1 MKFAIYRTSGRALR
15 KAGAAVSKNGGIN
28 DGFTLIEVMVV
39 VIVIGI
45 LATLAYSSLVE
56 LISTNR
62 TKEVAQTIRTFTE
75 RALMDAKRQN
85 KVVRICIKGDE
96 IIAEDT
102 TSTVTECGA
111 NNSKRISSEVFNKSF
126 SIIPND
132 VPVSGTGAFKND
144 VKSEIRIGLSGI
156 TREGSFAVCDSRGYC
171 GGAGKTTN
179 ENSFKA
185 YIRRGNNATWG
196 AL

>member
-15 KAGAAVSKNGGIN
+15 KAGAAVSKNGGIYN
-28 DGFTLIEVMVV
+28 GFTLIEVMVV

-62 TKEVAQTIRTFTE
+62 AKEVAQTIRTFTE

-85 KVVRICIKGDE
+85 KVVRICIKGDA

-102 TSTVTECGA
+102 TATVTECGA
-111 NNSKRISSEVFNKSF
+111 DNSKRISSELFNKSF

-132 VPVSGTGAFKND
+132 VPVPGTFKND

-156 TREGSFAVCDSRGYC
+156 AGKGSFAVCDSRGYC
-171 GGAGKTTN
+171 GGAGKTTD

-185 YIRRGNNATWG
+185 YIRRGNNNTTWRP
-196 AL
+196 L